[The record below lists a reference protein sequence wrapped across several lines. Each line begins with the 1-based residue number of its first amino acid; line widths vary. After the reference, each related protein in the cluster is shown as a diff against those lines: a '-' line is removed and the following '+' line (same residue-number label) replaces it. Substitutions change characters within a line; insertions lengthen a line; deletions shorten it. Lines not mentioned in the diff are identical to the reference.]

1 MNDVYINDCLYIS
14 VRDSLNNITEITNS
28 HYVPVFYLFLMSL
41 LDLYSEIRDGYI
53 GNSCRCLV
61 NLEPDP

>member
-41 LDLYSEIRDGYI
+41 LDLIARFVTGISAI
-53 GNSCRCLV
+53 V
-61 NLEPDP
+61 AVA